1 VFIIV
6 YTNEEFHSIRIKKR
20 EIMIRAYFSDQ
31 ETMQTTQVSD
41 LTMKNIWIH
50 CIRPTFDELTTCSET
65 TGASMEFLRAALDM
79 EEGSRIEIEDDQMIV
94 IIDIPIYDENMKNE
108 RFFDTIPLGIIIL
121 KDKIIT
127 VCLQENSITSELEN
141 GKPKIHTFKRTRF
154 LLQLLYKTSQVYIR
168 YLRRI
173 DQQTDQLE
181 IAMHKATENRKLTQL
196 LNLQKSITYF
206 STSLRS
212 NEATVSRLRS
222 SQFGHTNDPALHEG
236 RKFLAMYEEDQELLE
251 DVQTENKQA
260 IEMAGIYGRIL
271 ESMGNIFSSMI
282 SNNLNMVMK
291 FLTSIT
297 LIVSIPTLI
306 ASILGMNVTFPF
318 DSEPLS
324 AFWMTMVFML
334 MLTAVLIII
343 LRKKNLL

>member
-1 VFIIV
+1 
-6 YTNEEFHSIRIKKR
+6 
-20 EIMIRAYFSDQ
+20 MIRAYYSDQ

-50 CIRPTFDELTTCSET
+50 CIRPTFDELTACSEA
-65 TGASMEFLRAALDM
+65 TGASMELLRAALDM

-121 KDKIIT
+121 KDKMIT
-127 VCLQENSITSELEN
+127 VCLQDNSITSELEN

-222 SQFGHTNDPALHEG
+222 SQFGYTNDPILHEG
-236 RKFLAMYEEDQELLE
+236 RRFLAMYEEDQELLE

-260 IEMAGIYGRIL
+260 IEMAEIYGRIL

-291 FLTSIT
+291 LLTSIT

-306 ASILGMNVTFPF
+306 ASILGMNVAFPF
-318 DSEPLS
+318 DSKPLS
-324 AFWMTMVFML
+324 AFWATMAFML
-334 MLTAVLIII
+334 LLTAILIVI

>member
-1 VFIIV
+1 
-6 YTNEEFHSIRIKKR
+6 
-20 EIMIRAYFSDQ
+20 
-31 ETMQTTQVSD
+31 
-41 LTMKNIWIH
+41 
-50 CIRPTFDELTTCSET
+50 
-65 TGASMEFLRAALDM
+65 
-79 EEGSRIEIEDDQMIV
+79 
-94 IIDIPIYDENMKNE
+94 MKNE

-127 VCLQENSITSELEN
+127 VCLQDNSITSELEN

-181 IAMHKATENRKLTQL
+181 IAMHKATENKKLTQL

-222 SQFGHTNDPALHEG
+222 TQFGYSNDPILHEG

-297 LIVSIPTLI
+297 LIASIPTLI
-306 ASILGMNVTFPF
+306 ASILGMNVVFPF
-318 DSEPLS
+318 DATSLS
-324 AFWMTMVFML
+324 AFWATMAFML
-334 MLTAVLIII
+334 LLTAILIVI
-343 LRKKNLL
+343 LRNKNLL